1 MLQGGHSPPLKGH
14 GDRGGLP
21 DDWQHPNIACTFQ
34 KCPMDEQG
42 NESLC
47 SRVCPLGWHF
57 WVSEGE
63 GDWICPGQIV
73 PGQPLCFLVGTWGS
87 SDCLSAGY
95 QQGFQHH
102 PPQLVSRIGSYG
114 LHGWIRRWVKN
125 QLVRHRGTWS
135 KCGTLPGDL
144 YLVGNCKGLSC
155 SLPCFTC
162 FE

>member
-1 MLQGGHSPPLKGH
+1 MSQGGHSPSMKIH
-14 GDRGGLP
+14 GDCGGLP
-21 DDWQHPNIACTFQ
+21 EDWQHPNTFQ

-42 NESLC
+42 NERLC

-87 SDCLSAGY
+87 SDCLSAGN

-114 LHGWIRRWVKN
+114 LHGWIRRWVKKPAG
-125 QLVRHRGTWS
+125 QAQ
-135 KCGTLPGDL
+135 GDVVKAWYSAWRPVPSREL
-144 YLVGNCKGLSC
+144 QGSVLQPAL
-155 SLPCFTC
+155 FHM
-162 FE
+162 F